1 MVGSVDRRAGGAVHG
16 RRRTTLSDPV
26 HNPTVPQTSFDFG
39 YPWWLN
45 HGHLAL
51 FGVLLATV
59 LAARAAR
66 ASRWIMVLLG
76 ALCVWAAS
84 VALLVH
90 LFGINHVPP
99 LPTQAF
105 LSSGTGRVLD
115 LGAGTG
121 RSSIMVLTERP
132 HATVVASDLFGTSFT
147 QHFGQG
153 ERPQDRL
160 RANLRA
166 AGVEARASVETADML
181 KLPFADDSFDAIVS
195 AYAMDHLGRTGARTA
210 LREAHRVLK
219 PGGDFLL
226 ILVANDGWAKLA
238 FGPLLSHGGTY
249 GADWWRDAAV
259 NAVFEVR
266 EEGSLPFSSFLI
278 LSGR

>member
-1 MVGSVDRRAGGAVHG
+1 MSQD
-16 RRRTTLSDPV
+16 SI
-26 HNPTVPQTSFDFG
+26 DFG

-51 FGVLLATV
+51 FGVLLVTV
-59 LAARAAR
+59 LVARAAR
-66 ASRWIMVLLG
+66 ASAWVIALLG
-76 ALCVWAAS
+76 ALSLWAGG

-121 RSSIMVLTERP
+121 RSSIMVLTGRP
-132 HATVVASDLFGTSFT
+132 RATLVASDLFGTSFA
-147 QHFGQG
+147 QHFGPG

-160 RANLRA
+160 LANLKA
-166 AGVEARASVETADML
+166 AGVDGRATIETADML
-181 KLPFADDSFDAIVS
+181 KLPFADRSFDAIVS
-195 AYAMDHLGRTGARTA
+195 AYAMDHLGRNGARTA
-210 LREAHRVLK
+210 LSEAHRVLK
-219 PGGDFLL
+219 PGGEFLL

-249 GADWWRDAAV
+249 GADWWREAAS
-259 NAVFEVR
+259 NAGFEIR
-266 EEGSLPFSSFLI
+266 EEGAQPVTTYLL
-278 LSGR
+278 LTGR

>member
-1 MVGSVDRRAGGAVHG
+1 VSQ
-16 RRRTTLSDPV
+16 TTL
-26 HNPTVPQTSFDFG
+26 DFG

-51 FGVLLATV
+51 FGVLLAAAV
-59 LAARAAR
+59 AARAAG
-66 ASRWIMVLLG
+66 ASRWVVTLLG
-76 ALCVWAAS
+76 TLTLWAGS

-90 LFGINHVPP
+90 LFGINQVPP
-99 LPTQAF
+99 LPTTAF

-132 HATVVASDLFGTSFT
+132 KATLVASDLFGTSFE
-147 QHFGQG
+147 QHFGPG

-160 RANLRA
+160 LANLKA
-166 AGVEARASVETADML
+166 AGVDGRATLETADML
-181 KLPFADDSFDAIVS
+181 KLPFADGSFDGIVS
-195 AYAMDHLGRTGARTA
+195 AYAMDHLGRNGAKTA
-210 LREAHRVLK
+210 LAEAHRVLK

-226 ILVANDGWAKLA
+226 MLVANDRWAKLA

-249 GADWWRDAAV
+249 GTEWWRDAAT
-259 NAVFEVR
+259 NAGFDVR
-266 EEGSLPFSSFLI
+266 EQGTRPVTTYFL
-278 LSGR
+278 LAGR